1 MAVSRLSHTG
11 LVELKNYGR
20 PFYLL
25 FSNFVLFCVVDRVV
39 SSVSWLSIGRENGG
53 KAKHVTHSGPI
64 WGGVGEGR
72 RAAKRARTPCR
83 KTCAH
88 PVLACAHLVFLFS
101 GHETMLSSTQ
111 KSFGS
116 HLGPIWVPFGSHL
129 GPIWVPF
136 RSHLGPIWVP
146 RCVGCISIWVPFG
159 RA

>member
-1 MAVSRLSHTG
+1 M
-11 LVELKNYGR
+11 
-20 PFYLL
+20 
-25 FSNFVLFCVVDRVV
+25 
-39 SSVSWLSIGRENGG
+39 SWLSIGRENGG

-116 HLGPIWVPFGSHL
+116 HLGPIRVPFGSHL
-129 GPIWVPF
+129 GPISVPF
-136 RSHLGPIWVP
+136 GSHLGPKVCGVYFHLGPIWARVNGSSP
-146 RCVGCISIWVPFG
+146 GVRATCESRTSIAGVEFFEERRRDRRRLRTESCPV
-159 RA
+159 